1 MSKDV
6 LFYNVLHMKNIKMTR
21 AINLTEILRTLI
33 IYAISGI
40 VFYIPSDY
48 FSNYG
53 YVTMSLISKE
63 IFYFTFFCFAG
74 NLRNIVS

>member
-1 MSKDV
+1 
-6 LFYNVLHMKNIKMTR
+6 MTR

-33 IYAISGI
+33 IYTISGI

-63 IFYFTFFCFAG
+63 IFYFVG
-74 NLRNIVS
+74 NFRNIVS